1 LQGFFISSIKKIKTA
16 CPRPNNLLFCKHAQT
31 IRSYPMVIFIND
43 IPVRIYKQDEH
54 PADDHFNFIVDAS
67 RETIT
72 RNKLVN
78 HVWVKN
84 VNESNLDL
92 MLDFINS
99 PVPTALLSLHI
110 TVLNYNLLKQYLRS
124 KFKIVR
130 AAGGLV
136 RKKDKFLMIYR
147 MKKWDLPKGKKERKE
162 RYKETAVREV
172 GEECNVSVKIGKKLC
187 TTWHTYTMNKSSML
201 KKTRWYVMDVVEDSK
216 MKPNLEEDIEELR
229 WMNPKE
235 VYHALQHS
243 YKSIHYV
250 FERYYALFKIKSE
263 L

>member
-1 LQGFFISSIKKIKTA
+1 MI
-16 CPRPNNLLFCKHAQT
+16 
-31 IRSYPMVIFIND
+31 IFIND
-43 IPVRIYKQDEH
+43 IPVRIYKADESPSKSH
-54 PADDHFNFIVDAS
+54 VNQVIDATK
-67 RETIT
+67 EPIT
-72 RNKLVN
+72 RANLLQ
-78 HVWVKN
+78 HVWIKN
-84 VNESNLDL
+84 AKEPHLDL
-92 MLDFINS
+92 ILDILNS
-99 PVPTALLSLHI
+99 PVPTSLLSLHI
-110 TVLNYNLLKQYLRS
+110 TVSDYELVNQYLRS

-162 RYKETAVREV
+162 KYKETAVREI
-172 GEECNVSVKIGKKLC
+172 GEECNVTVKIGKKIC

-201 KKTRWYVMDVVEDSK
+201 KKTRWYIMDVVDDSK
-216 MKPNLEEDIEELR
+216 MKPSQEEDIEELR

-235 VYHALQHS
+235 IYHALQHS

-250 FERYYALFKIKSE
+250 FEEYYRLVKVKSE

>member
-1 LQGFFISSIKKIKTA
+1 MI
-16 CPRPNNLLFCKHAQT
+16 
-31 IRSYPMVIFIND
+31 IFIND
-43 IPVRIYKQDEH
+43 IPVRIYKADET
-54 PADDHFNFIVDAS
+54 PSGGQVNQVIDAAKVP
-67 RETIT
+67 IT
-72 RNKLVN
+72 RANLLQ

-84 VNESNLDL
+84 AKEPHLDL
-92 MLDFINS
+92 ILDILNS
-99 PVPTALLSLHI
+99 PVPTSLLSLHI
-110 TVLNYNLLKQYLRS
+110 TVSDYELVKQYLRS

-147 MKKWDLPKGKKERKE
+147 MKKWDLPKGKKEKKE
-162 RYKETAVREV
+162 KYKETAVREI
-172 GEECNVSVKIGKKLC
+172 GEECNVTVKIGKKIC

-201 KKTRWYVMDVVEDSK
+201 KKTRWYIMDVVDDSK
-216 MKPNLEEDIEELR
+216 MKPSVEEDIEELR

-235 VYHALQHS
+235 IYHALQHS

-250 FERYYALFKIKSE
+250 FEEYHQLAKVKSE